1 MNKLDILLSLIKCF
15 LKNALMSALGLIVF
29 LALIYFITNPKY
41 LGIGTNPD
49 SPEVPISTFKFN

>member
-1 MNKLDILLSLIKCF
+1 MDKLEKFLSLIKCF
-15 LKNALMSALGLIVF
+15 LKYSLQSTLGLIVF
-29 LALIYFITNPKY
+29 LALIYFITNPKF